1 MELSVSELSD
11 KQWGVGGGQ
20 RGQGRD
26 KCVKREGDVSC
37 GVGDGTKSPVSQKI
51 GGRTGSRLSS
61 KDTLL
66 MGEEEEDFVF
76 LCVTA
81 ELGA

>member
-1 MELSVSELSD
+1 MEFSVSELSD
-11 KQWGVGGGQ
+11 KQWRGVVGQ

-26 KCVKREGDVSC
+26 KCVKRDGDASC

-51 GGRTGSRLSS
+51 GGRTGSRLSP
-61 KDTLL
+61 KDTLP